1 MDPKAWK
8 THWGRLFK
16 DRNYKSS
23 RNIMATVDRIIE
35 KMGNCQSI
43 EELNDVLSSLPMGN
57 KEFLDKVT
65 FKPEEI
71 FDEKRVVIIADATT
85 RNLKFKVLC
94 MLTISAFLPHR
105 VTYSDMLN
113 LKYRMGER
121 LDHFYLPEEVQ
132 CAKYV
137 DKIIDILMES
147 RQERDYKKLEK
158 VSDKYQSLVLS
169 NIKILANSL
178 KNLTFIKKES
188 KRHKTIEEVKL
199 WNKIQIGCINNI
211 HGFIQDYLKKLA
223 ELWRNKNYMWLFL
236 WSLLFIVILVVLY
249 FMFKTLLRPIIRE
262 IMETFPFIKNL
273 SVEILSTLRKLRV
286 ML

>member
-1 MDPKAWK
+1 
-8 THWGRLFK
+8 
-16 DRNYKSS
+16 
-23 RNIMATVDRIIE
+23 MATVDRIIE
-35 KMGNCQSI
+35 KMGNSQSL
-43 EELNDVLSSLPMGN
+43 EELRDVLSSLPMEN

-65 FKPEEI
+65 LKPEEI

-105 VTYSDMLN
+105 VTYSDMSY

-121 LDHFYLPEEVQ
+121 LDYFYLPEEVQ

-137 DKIIDILMES
+137 YKIIDFLMES
-147 RQERDYKKLEK
+147 REERDYKKLEK
-158 VSDKYQSLVLS
+158 VSDKYQNLVLP
-169 NIKILANSL
+169 NAKTLADSL
-178 KNLTFIKKES
+178 KNLTFIKKETE
-188 KRHKTIEEVKL
+188 RHKTNKEVRL
-199 WNKIQIGCINNI
+199 WDKIQIGCINNI

-223 ELWRNKNYMWLFL
+223 ELWRNKNYMWLLL
-236 WSLLFIVILVVLY
+236 WSLLFTVILGVLY

-273 SVEILSTLRKLRV
+273 FVELLSTLRKLGV